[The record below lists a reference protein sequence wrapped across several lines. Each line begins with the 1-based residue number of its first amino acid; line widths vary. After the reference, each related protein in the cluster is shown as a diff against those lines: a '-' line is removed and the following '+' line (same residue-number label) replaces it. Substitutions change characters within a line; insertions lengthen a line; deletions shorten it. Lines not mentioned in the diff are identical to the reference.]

1 MTSLLYSSGF
11 LRDEQLL
18 IAKLK
23 GAGGRGRGG
32 TLISKASTKGAYLRG
47 SRNSEVHGEYLI

>member
-1 MTSLLYSSGF
+1 MTSLLYSLGF

-23 GAGGRGRGG
+23 GAGGGG

-47 SRNSEVHGEYLI
+47 SRNSEAHGEYLI

>member
-23 GAGGRGRGG
+23 GAGG

-47 SRNSEVHGEYLI
+47 SRNSEAHGEYLI

>member
-23 GAGGRGRGG
+23 GAGGRGG

-47 SRNSEVHGEYLI
+47 SRNSEAHGEYLI

>member
-23 GAGGRGRGG
+23 GAGGRGGG

-47 SRNSEVHGEYLI
+47 SRNSEAHGEYLI

>member
-1 MTSLLYSSGF
+1 MTSLLYSLGF

-23 GAGGRGRGG
+23 GAGGG

-47 SRNSEVHGEYLI
+47 SRNSEAHGEYLI

>member
-23 GAGGRGRGG
+23 GAGGGG

-47 SRNSEVHGEYLI
+47 RNSEAHGEYLI

>member
-11 LRDEQLL
+11 LRDEQRL

-23 GAGGRGRGG
+23 GAGGRGGG
-32 TLISKASTKGAYLRG
+32 TLISKASTKGAYLRR
-47 SRNSEVHGEYLI
+47 SRNSEAHGEYLI